1 MGHDVIISYATI
13 DKPIADAVC
22 AKLEERGIRC
32 WIAPRDILAGMD
44 YAEAIIS
51 AIDSAKLMVLI
62 FSSHAN
68 ASKHVMREAERAV
81 HDGYPI
87 IPVRI
92 EDVQPT
98 LSLQYYISAQHW
110 LDALTPPLEQHILKL
125 AETVSVLLGKPIP
138 PPTQET
144 PPQPPEPSA
153 QRASTESRDS
163 YAEYHAPPPEPSAQR
178 ASTESRDSYAE
189 YHAPPPEPSAQ
200 RASTESR
207 DSYAEYHAPPLQQP
221 PAASPY
227 KGVPIRYGAVVIDW
241 VVILVIWFF
250 GYLILYSVSSSL
262 ALSDIFF
269 LGWPLCVY
277 LLYFIALEGTYGQT
291 IGKKATRIKVVKED
305 GSPITYREA
314 VIRTFVGVVDGL
326 PIIIPGLIGCIVI
339 WRSDKK
345 QRIGDLAAHTVV
357 VAKDATMALS

>member
-32 WIAPRDILAGMD
+32 WISPRDILPGAD
-44 YAEAIIS
+44 YAASIVS

-62 FSSHAN
+62 LSSNAN

-81 HDGYPI
+81 HDGFPI
-87 IPVRI
+87 IPFRI
-92 EDVQPT
+92 EDVEPNP
-98 LSLQYYISAQHW
+98 SLQYYISAQHW

-125 AETVSVLLGKPIP
+125 AETVSILLGTPIP

-144 PPQPPEPSA
+144 PPQPPVPSA
-153 QRASTESRDS
+153 QGASTESRDS
-163 YAEYHAPPPEPSAQR
+163 YAEYHAPPV
-178 ASTESRDSYAE
+178 
-189 YHAPPPEPSAQ
+189 
-200 RASTESR
+200 
-207 DSYAEYHAPPLQQP
+207 QQP

-227 KGVPIRYGAVVIDW
+227 KDVPIRYGAVVIDW
-241 VVILVIWFF
+241 IVILVIWFV
-250 GYLILYSVSSSL
+250 LLVMVDLVSSSL
-262 ALSDIFF
+262 GANGIFF
-269 LGWPLCVY
+269 LVFALCVY
-277 LLYFIALEGTYGQT
+277 LLYFIALEGTFGQT
-291 IGKKATRIKVVKED
+291 IGKMVTRIKVVKED

-314 VIRTFVGVVDGL
+314 AIRAFVGVLDGL
-326 PIIIPGLIGCIVI
+326 PIIIPGLIGCIFI

>member
-138 PPTQET
+138 PPTQEI
-144 PPQPPEPSA
+144 PPQ
-153 QRASTESRDS
+153 
-163 YAEYHAPPPEPSAQR
+163 PPEPSAQR

-227 KGVPIRYGAVVIDW
+227 KDVPIRYGAVVIDW
-241 VVILVIWFF
+241 IVILVIWFV
-250 GYLILYSVSSSL
+250 LLVMVDLVSSSL
-262 ALSDIFF
+262 GANGIFF
-269 LGWPLCVY
+269 LVFALCVY
-277 LLYFIALEGTYGQT
+277 LLYFIALEGTFGQT
-291 IGKKATRIKVVKED
+291 IGKMVTRIQVVKED

-314 VIRTFVGVVDGL
+314 AIRAFVGVLDGL
-326 PIIIPGLIGCIVI
+326 PIIIPGLIGCIFI

>member
-1 MGHDVIISYATI
+1 VISVPHDVIISYATI

-22 AKLEERGIRC
+22 ARLEERGIRC

-44 YAEAIIS
+44 YAEAIIN
-51 AIDSAKLMVLI
+51 AIDSAKIMVLI

-125 AETVSVLLGKPIP
+125 AETVSILLGKPIA
-138 PPTQET
+138 PPTQEI

-153 QRASTESRDS
+153 QGASTESRDS
-163 YAEYHAPPPEPSAQR
+163 YAEYHAPPLEPSAQG
-178 ASTESRDSYAE
+178 
-189 YHAPPPEPSAQ
+189 
-200 RASTESR
+200 ASTESR

-221 PAASPY
+221 PAASRY
-227 KGVPIRYGAVVIDW
+227 KGVGIRYGAVVIDW
-241 VVILVIWFF
+241 IVILVIWFF

-269 LGWPLCVY
+269 FWWPLCVY

-357 VAKDATMALS
+357 VAKDATMST

>member
-1 MGHDVIISYATI
+1 
-13 DKPIADAVC
+13 
-22 AKLEERGIRC
+22 
-32 WIAPRDILAGMD
+32 
-44 YAEAIIS
+44 
-51 AIDSAKLMVLI
+51 
-62 FSSHAN
+62 
-68 ASKHVMREAERAV
+68 
-81 HDGYPI
+81 
-87 IPVRI
+87 
-92 EDVQPT
+92 
-98 LSLQYYISAQHW
+98 
-110 LDALTPPLEQHILKL
+110 
-125 AETVSVLLGKPIP
+125 
-138 PPTQET
+138 
-144 PPQPPEPSA
+144 
-153 QRASTESRDS
+153 
-163 YAEYHAPPPEPSAQR
+163 
-178 ASTESRDSYAE
+178 
-189 YHAPPPEPSAQ
+189 
-200 RASTESR
+200 
-207 DSYAEYHAPPLQQP
+207 LQQP